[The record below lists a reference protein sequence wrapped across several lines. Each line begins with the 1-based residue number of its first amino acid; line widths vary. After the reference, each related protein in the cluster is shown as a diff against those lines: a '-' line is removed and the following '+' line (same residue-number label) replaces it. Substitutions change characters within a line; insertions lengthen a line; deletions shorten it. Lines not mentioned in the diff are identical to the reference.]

1 MRLTLEEVD
10 KRRAQLDSCALSMFE
25 HLGELKSFFVEVCP
39 IQSQHHHCLF
49 FLKNLIDNLILQ
61 GISDRVPL
69 VKVVV
74 PKNQS
79 HSFIT
84 QGSPDTMVRFGLRN
98 YAFPLIIV
106 NRNDTK
112 NVQPVYV
119 KYRKSRPP
127 AVVHL
132 YRCV

>member
-39 IQSQHHHCLF
+39 IQSQHHHYFITFFFFF
-49 FLKNLIDNLILQ
+49 FLKTLIDNVILQ

-84 QGSPDTMVRFGLRN
+84 QGSPDTMVRFGLWD
-98 YAFPLIIV
+98 YAFPLI
-106 NRNDTK
+106 
-112 NVQPVYV
+112 
-119 KYRKSRPP
+119 
-127 AVVHL
+127 VVTTNA
-132 YRCV
+132 